1 MSPRPARWSEP
12 EPPPTFWE
20 DPRFSIDSLTPGQ
33 RYTGVLAVAFA
44 VALLVWGVPHHGRNS
59 VLSGNSSTPAC
70 ATAPPAGQPSSPGCG
85 QP

>member
-20 DPRFSIDSLTPGQ
+20 DPRFSIYSLTPGQ
-33 RYTGVLAVAFA
+33 RYTSVLAVAFA
-44 VALLVWGVPHHGRNS
+44 LALLAFGVPHHGRNS

-70 ATAPPAGQPSSPGCG
+70 AAGSPAAGSSSPGCG